1 MSYYFE
7 FTMSFLY
14 FCSWGKVEAWKHLT
28 QINVLIMD
36 GIGSEDL
43 VSREKM
49 SSVRSIF
56 PHQVEFIPPLAYGST
71 IIDDLSLLQMSTRI
85 HLEFS
90 KKYGHLTNAYKKGEA
105 FKIFRSLFKVKPN
118 TFKSEPE
125 VNEKKSENESKD
137 EKEPKLEI
145 DPETKLKLLLNVNQ
159 MIDDHYPL
167 PLDGPM
173 KLKYK
178 DFVHSQDEY
187 EEVNLDS
194 PIFSIDCEMCL
205 TTANKH
211 ELTKI
216 SVVDSNLKPV
226 YESFVKPDNPIT
238 NYLTRFSGITAAM
251 LQDVTTKL
259 SDVQEALKKLLPKD
273 SIWVGHSLGNDLR
286 AMQMFHP
293 YVIDTS
299 VIYNISGDRRRKA
312 KLKLLSHMFLGQ
324 EIQCAGDKGHD
335 PREDADAAM

>member
-1 MSYYFE
+1 
-7 FTMSFLY
+7 
-14 FCSWGKVEAWKHLT
+14 
-28 QINVLIMD
+28 MD
-36 GIGSEDL
+36 GIGTEDL
-43 VSREKM
+43 VTREKM

-56 PHQVEFIPPLAYGST
+56 PNQIEFISPQAYGSN

-85 HLEFS
+85 HREFS
-90 KKYGHLTNAYKKGEA
+90 KKFGHLTHAYRKGEA

-118 TFKSEPE
+118 AFKSEPE
-125 VNEKKSENESKD
+125 INEKKTENGAPGENEESNTEKED
-137 EKEPKLEI
+137 EKEPKSEI

-159 MIDDHYPL
+159 MIEDHYPL

-178 DFVHSQDEY
+178 DFVYSQEEY
-187 EEVNLDS
+187 EEVHVDS

-216 SVVDSNLKPV
+216 SVVDSTLKPV